1 MKTLVCFLLFICLA
15 HISVAQKME
24 KIKGDKE
31 VISVTNSIDE
41 EFSILEIND
50 NLKVTVAQS
59 NKNSYVLTVDKNLAE
74 VVSVEASN
82 GVLKIHTTAKITGSK
97 KLEVFLS
104 VKGISSII
112 LNDDA
117 ELETQ
122 GTLSSD
128 IFSLTG
134 NQSTKFDLD
143 IESKNASFILTKNSG
158 GKIDLKSREVSINLS
173 DRSDLKG
180 KMDADN
186 LSAQLS
192 KSAQLDMDGK
202 VNNASF
208 TLKNSADLKAKKM
221 KTGTAILNASNNTDI
236 YVHATKDLVIDAE
249 GRSKVYVYG
258 NPKIEVKGLTD
269 SSRII
274 KK

>member
-1 MKTLVCFLLFICLA
+1 MKTLLCIFLIICTANL
-15 HISVAQKME
+15 SLAQKTE

-31 VISVTNSIDE
+31 VITVTNSIDK
-41 EFSILEIND
+41 EFSILEINN
-50 NLKVTVAQS
+50 NLKVTVVQS
-59 NKNSYVLTVDKNLAE
+59 NKNSYVLTTDKNLADVVNIE
-74 VVSVEASN
+74 VKN

-97 KLEVFLS
+97 KLEIFLS
-104 VKGISSII
+104 VKNLSEII

-134 NQSTKFDLD
+134 NQSSKFDLD
-143 IESKNASFILTKNSG
+143 LETKNASIILTKNSG
-158 GKIDLKSREVSINLS
+158 GKIELKSKEASLNIS
-173 DRSDLKG
+173 DRTDLKG
-180 KMDADN
+180 KIDSDK
-186 LSAQLS
+186 LSVQLS
-192 KSAQLDMDGK
+192 KSGQLDLDGK
-202 VNNASF
+202 VKTAIF
-208 TLKNSADLKAKKM
+208 DIKNSAELKAKKM
-221 KTGTAILNASNNTDI
+221 KANTVSLNASNNTDI
-236 YVHATKDLVIDAE
+236 YVHATKDLIIDAE
-249 GRSKVYVYG
+249 GKSKVFVYG